1 MGTWPLWI
9 AFNAGVALFLV
20 IDLGWFH
27 RRAHVIELREAA
39 MESAAWIAL
48 SLGFGAW
55 IFISH
60 GRGPGLEFF
69 TGYVVE
75 KSLSLDNVFV
85 FLLVFQYFRV
95 DRRYQHRLLFW
106 GVLGA
111 LVLRGAMIGAG
122 AVLIAR
128 FEWLLYFFGAFL
140 LYSGFKLF
148 GADHTVHPEKNP
160 LVRWAQK
167 FLPMSDS
174 QASQKLL
181 VRQGGRWLF
190 TPLFLVVIV
199 LETSD
204 LILAA
209 DSIPAVFGVTRD
221 PFLVY
226 TSNVCAI
233 LGLRAMYFLMAGTLQ
248 YFQYLDEGLAITVM
262 FIGAKM
268 LASPWLHISTGFSL
282 AIVGGIIALAILI
295 SVIRSKMQEKAVP
308 PKIIEGGQIVA
319 VAVPPERVGRLADSD
334 PAERAL
340 TAANLFSAGL
350 ARALD
355 SFQDWE
361 QDDELRELMVRE
373 QVESA
378 TAVTR
383 SGARLTVGIAVLP
396 ETFEH
401 IRAANGSPPL
411 AEAPADQDVLEFELE
426 FSERTM
432 SHVRLDILTT
442 KAPGGNGAIA
452 RFLEKFGEGIQ
463 QVELDVTDVDRAT
476 KILRARFKLE
486 PIYPVTRGGANG
498 TRVNF
503 FLVTARNNQK
513 VLVELVEQP
522 KDPHQSPVTS
532 H

>member
-1 MGTWPLWI
+1 MGSWPLWI
-9 AFNAGVALFLV
+9 AFNAGVALFLLL
-20 IDLGWFH
+20 DLAVFH
-27 RRAHVIELREAA
+27 RRAHAIAVRQAA
-39 MESAAWIAL
+39 IESAAWVAI

-85 FLLVFQYFRV
+85 FLLIFQYFRV
-95 DRRYQHRLLFW
+95 DPRYQHRLLFW

-122 AVLIAR
+122 AALIAR
-128 FEWLLYFFGAFL
+128 FDWTLYLLGAFL

-148 GADHTVHPEKNP
+148 GADHAVHPEKNM

-167 FLPMSDS
+167 ILPMS
-174 QASQKLL
+174 QTEAPQKLL
-181 VRQGGRWLF
+181 VRQDGRWLF
-190 TPLFLVVIV
+190 TSFFLVVIV
-199 LETSD
+199 LETTD
-204 LILAA
+204 LVLAV
-209 DSIPAVFGVTRD
+209 DSVAAVFGVTRD

-226 TSNVCAI
+226 SSNVCAI
-233 LGLRAMYFLMAGTLQ
+233 LGLRALYFLLAGILQ

-268 LASPWLHISTGFSL
+268 LANPWVHISTGLSL
-282 AIVGGIIALAILI
+282 AIVGGIITLAILI
-295 SVIRSKMQEKAVP
+295 SVIRSKMQEKGLH
-308 PKIIEGGQIVA
+308 PKIIRRGRIVA
-319 VAVPPERVGRLADSD
+319 VAVTPERIGRLADND

-340 TAANLFSAGL
+340 TAFDLFSAGM

-355 SFQDWE
+355 SLQDWE
-361 QDDELRELMVRE
+361 QDDELQGLMVRE
-373 QVESA
+373 HVES
-378 TAVTR
+378 VTPVGL
-383 SGARLTVGIAVLP
+383 SVARLTIGIAVQP
-396 ETFEH
+396 ETFDK

-426 FSERTM
+426 FSESGM
-432 SHVRLDILTT
+432 SYVHLDILTT

-452 RFLEKFGEGIQ
+452 RFLGKFGEGIQ

-476 KILRARFKLE
+476 EILRTRFGVE
-486 PIYPVTRGGANG
+486 PIYPATRPGANG

-513 VLVELVEQP
+513 VLVELVEQS
-522 KDPHQSPVTS
+522 K
-532 H
+532 